1 MCVKKNKYTIS
12 YEKAVKFI
20 EDSVINSRFADNESE
35 FIDKCRNLDPDGES
49 IRIHGCE
56 CTADGL
62 LSIQKM
68 FDKYGFSPELIEEY
82 REYRKTPIFHFPRVQ
97 GGINQTRA
105 LATTFRDK
113 IDYTLFDLQNYCN
126 GKTDCKL
133 KKAYE
138 LPKTKAW
145 LESFDMDFKKIIDWF
160 NVKGIFTD
168 DNYKVFDLEY
178 DDRKKTI
185 NKYSELYGYEWSD
198 NYYENVKKKI
208 KEFEARLEEEH

>member
-20 EDSVINSRFADNESE
+20 EDSVINSKFTGNEIA
-35 FIDKCRNLDPDGES
+35 FISQCRKLDPDCKSEKFRNG
-49 IRIHGCE
+49 IK

-62 LSIQKM
+62 LSIKRM

-82 REYRKTPIFHFPRVQ
+82 REYRKTPIIHFPCEFR
-97 GGINQTRA
+97 GINMLR
-105 LATTFRDK
+105 FSVFGDR
-113 IDYTLFDLQNYCN
+113 IDHALFDLQRYCN
-126 GKTDCKL
+126 GKTDCRL

-178 DDRKKTI
+178 NDRKRTI
-185 NKYSELYGYEWSD
+185 NKYSELYGYKWSD